1 MALDKKVTE
10 QSVPQRADVEERYKW
25 DLKDIFDSEEEW
37 EKFYQE
43 VKSLIE
49 KAKDYSGNLNSSPD
63 TLFECLETR
72 SRIQMLC
79 HSLFQYAKLNQELD
93 NRVSKFQ
100 ALTERAAALASQAD
114 AAYSFIEP
122 ELLQLEDKRLNE
134 LASQFPQ
141 KDVYDFFIK
150 ELIRSRKHIRSKE
163 VEELLAQLSVVS
175 RGSFNSFTMLDDAD
189 IKYPIIKDP
198 DGNDVK
204 LTKQRYS
211 KILESS
217 NQDYRKRAHEAFYSV
232 YKDHVNT
239 TGALLATSVN
249 KDIFY
254 SKARKYESSL
264 HQALDAHNIP
274 VEVYHSLIEYTES
287 DLSALHKW
295 TTLRKRILKLDKIYP
310 YDMMCPLFPDQ
321 NYEVEYDDAII
332 EIVEAIQALGTTYAR
347 ILKEGF
353 EKRWI
358 DVYETEGKGSG
369 AFSWGN
375 YSVHPYILMNY
386 NNTIDNMFTL
396 AHEMG
401 HALHSRFSDEKQ
413 PFPKAHYATFVA
425 EVASTLNE
433 GLLLIHLLKKATDKG
448 QKLFLLDRHISNTFG
463 TFFHQVMYA
472 NFEHRIHK
480 MVEDGGALS
489 PDQMCE
495 IWEEL
500 TQKYYGPHITMDEYS
515 KYKWSRIPHFYMTYY
530 VYQYATSYAASQAV
544 LDKFVKGEKGIVD
557 KYLNLISSG
566 GSDYPIN
573 LLRACG
579 VDMTSPEPFK
589 ATLKLF
595 SDQVDEV
602 DQLTQV

>member
-1 MALDKKVTE
+1 MALDKKVAE
-10 QSVPQRADVEERYKW
+10 QSVPQRVDIEERYKW
-25 DLKDIFDSEEEW
+25 NLKDIFESEEEW
-37 EKFYQE
+37 EEVYQE

-49 KAKDYSGNLNSSPD
+49 KANDYSGNLNSPN

-122 ELLQLEDKRLNE
+122 ELLELDDKRLNE

-141 KDVYDFFIK
+141 TDMYDFFIK

-163 VEELLAQLSVVS
+163 VEELLAQLSIVS

-189 IKYPIIKDP
+189 IKYPTIKDP

-239 TGALLATSVN
+239 TGALLATSIN

-274 VEVYHSLIEYTES
+274 VEVYYSLIEYTES

-295 TTLRKRILKLDKIYP
+295 TALRKRILKLDKIYP

-321 NYEVEYDDAII
+321 NYEVEYDDAIV
-332 EIVEAIQALGTTYAR
+332 EIVEAVQALGTTYAR

-375 YSVHPYILMNY
+375 YSVHPYVLMNY
-386 NNTIDNMFTL
+386 NDTIDNMFTL

-463 TFFHQVMYA
+463 TFFHQVLYA
-472 NFEHRIHK
+472 NFEHQIHK
-480 MVEDGGALS
+480 LVEDGGALS
-489 PDQMCE
+489 PDQMSE
-495 IWEEL
+495 IWEGL
-500 TQKYYGPHITMDEYS
+500 TKRYYGPDITMDEYS

-530 VYQYATSYAASQAV
+530 VYQYATSYAASQAI
-544 LDKFVKGEKGIVD
+544 LDKFVKGEKEIVD

-573 LLRACG
+573 LLRECG

-595 SDQVDEV
+595 SEQVDEV
-602 DQLTQV
+602 DQLTL